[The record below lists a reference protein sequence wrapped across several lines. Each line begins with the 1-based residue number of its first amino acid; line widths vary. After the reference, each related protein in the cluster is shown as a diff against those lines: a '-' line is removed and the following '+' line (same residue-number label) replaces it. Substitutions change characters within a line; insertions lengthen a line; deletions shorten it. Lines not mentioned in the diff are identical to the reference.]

1 MFNRADGRSTG
12 TTIVAGDQYHIGLGF
27 GHAGCNR
34 DRKSTRLNSSHSQI
48 SYAVFCLKK
57 KIALEVA
64 ELVHTATLHRRPR
77 PYLANGT
84 AQPRISVDDS
94 EHRRAQATGH
104 QILEAP
110 FPRYCG
116 VTTAQLQGQ

>member
-57 KIALEVA
+57 KISLEQFF
-64 ELVHTATLHRRPR
+64 
-77 PYLANGT
+77 LAYT
-84 AQPRISVDDS
+84 HLWPQ
-94 EHRRAQATGH
+94 
-104 QILEAP
+104 
-110 FPRYCG
+110 
-116 VTTAQLQGQ
+116 VTTNKKVGVMWPNDADGNEIRGVLGPLLTGAGYTIVDSWPYEV

>member
-57 KIALEVA
+57 KITLEMRLIAEALIAASTSVSIIAMRTPCGRHLVA
-64 ELVHTATLHRRPR
+64 MRLMNTPLWL
-77 PYLANGT
+77 YL
-84 AQPRISVDDS
+84 RSVRSSDMS
-94 EHRRAQATGH
+94 FK
-104 QILEAP
+104 L
-110 FPRYCG
+110 
-116 VTTAQLQGQ
+116 